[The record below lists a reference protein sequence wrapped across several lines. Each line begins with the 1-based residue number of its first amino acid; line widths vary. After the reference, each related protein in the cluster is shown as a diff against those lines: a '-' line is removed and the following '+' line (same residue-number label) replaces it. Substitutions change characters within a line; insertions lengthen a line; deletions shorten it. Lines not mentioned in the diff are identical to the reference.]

1 MSKKKIEVENYEAII
16 GIDESYANTGIAL
29 NIRGKVVMTK
39 SLLSESKNEM
49 RLEVQSAIREL
60 NWMAQELYAIPQV
73 KIAIVF
79 ERVRL
84 FSNSFISTQYMVS
97 MSYLNGAIIME
108 GARLNVPCFSVDT
121 KCWKSHVVGSSKG
134 KENKY
139 GVEEKKFPT
148 LNWCMHN
155 GYKDFVVEYEKNE
168 KKQKKCYKTKDG
180 RFARF
185 NDNVADAIA
194 ISVFYF
200 KISEKDREKLLK
212 LEN

>member
-1 MSKKKIEVENYEAII
+1 MEVGNYEAII

-29 NIRGKVVMTK
+29 NVRGKAVVTK
-39 SLLSESKNEM
+39 SLLSESKNGM
-49 RLEVQSAIREL
+49 RLEVQSTIREL
-60 NWMAQELYAIPQV
+60 NWMAKEMYAIPQG

-108 GARLNVPCFSVDT
+108 GARLNIPCFSVDT

-134 KENKY
+134 KVNKY
-139 GVEEKKFPT
+139 GVEEKKFLT
-148 LNWCMHN
+148 LDWCMRN
-155 GYKDFVVEYEKNE
+155 GYKDFVVEYEENE

-194 ISVFYF
+194 ISMFYF
-200 KISEKDREKLLK
+200 KVSEKDKENLLK
-212 LEN
+212 LES